1 LSAVTPV
8 NRPTLWLRVGRLF
21 FRTRQLR
28 STTVPTYEYR
38 CASCG
43 ETFSRSERIS
53 DHPSNRPTCPKCKSD
68 RVEQRFSSVFVKTAK
83 KS

>member
-1 LSAVTPV
+1 M
-8 NRPTLWLRVGRLF
+8 
-21 FRTRQLR
+21 
-28 STTVPTYEYR
+28 PTYEYR

-53 DHPSNRPTCPKCKSD
+53 DHASQRPICPKCKSE
-68 RVEQRFSSVFVKTAK
+68 RVEQTFSSVFVKTAK